1 VYKYTVQMWRTAST
15 APKGRLTVTPMD
27 IGTHI
32 APVSPLVSLHG
43 IRPSGGPEITLRVL
57 GEVEAVGPCG
67 TFAPGRTRPGAL
79 LAMLAM
85 HAGEC
90 VAVDRI
96 IDELWPAQTAAPGVK
111 RVQVNVVR
119 LRRALAQVAPGADP
133 GTIIRTRS
141 CGYSLEIDP
150 ERIDAVRF
158 GRLVTRGRAELD
170 ARDPAR
176 AAASLREALAL
187 WRGDPYADHAY
198 EAFAAPEIGRLEEV
212 RACALE
218 AWAEA
223 ELARGAHATMAPEL
237 QRLVSRHPLRERLRA
252 LLMVALYRCCR
263 QGEALAAYH
272 AARRALV
279 DGLGIEPGSELRE
292 LQRAIL
298 EQSPALEL
306 RPPGAV
312 LTMTSPRLAQAA

>member
-1 VYKYTVQMWRTAST
+1 M
-15 APKGRLTVTPMD
+15 APEGRLTVTPMD

-32 APVSPLVSLHG
+32 ASVSPLVSLHG
-43 IRPSGGPEITLRVL
+43 IRPSGAPDITLHVL

-67 TFAPGRTRPGAL
+67 RFAPGRTRPGAL
-79 LAMLAM
+79 LAMLAV

-96 IDELWPAQTAAPGVK
+96 IDELWPTQAVAPGVK

-119 LRRALAQVAPGADP
+119 LRRALAQVAPGGDP
-133 GTIIRTRS
+133 AAVIRTRS
-141 CGYSLEIDP
+141 CGYMLQLDP
-150 ERIDAVRF
+150 DCIDAVRF
-158 GRLVTRGRAELD
+158 ARLVVRGRAELD
-170 ARDPAR
+170 AGDPAR

-198 EAFAAPEIGRLEEV
+198 EAFAAPEIRRLEEL

-223 ELARGAHATMAPEL
+223 ELACGAHATMAPEL

-263 QGEALAAYH
+263 QSEALAAYH

-279 DGLGIEPGSELRE
+279 DGLGIEPGSQLRE

-306 RPPGAV
+306 CPRSAVMAAVAPP
-312 LTMTSPRLAQAA
+312 PLAHAA